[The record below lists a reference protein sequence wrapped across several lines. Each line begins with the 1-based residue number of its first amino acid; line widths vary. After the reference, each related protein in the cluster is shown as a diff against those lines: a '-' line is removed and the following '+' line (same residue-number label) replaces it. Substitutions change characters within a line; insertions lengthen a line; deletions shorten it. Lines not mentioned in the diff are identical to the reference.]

1 MRRNASSF
9 PCTPTCLSLPMARI
23 GSGRIDR
30 QLSVAAYEVG
40 GEAWTAHF
48 TFANLKHGYLP
59 SMRSERK

>member
-1 MRRNASSF
+1 
-9 PCTPTCLSLPMARI
+9 MARI